1 MEASRKH
8 GSFDMRWSCAGTN
21 GSRGVREAR
30 LLNDAKDAE
39 ALDWDAFSSRYF
51 SERGRHDLEALTAYT
66 TYRQGRH
73 EWETPSPRLR
83 LVPPE
88 RTPVADQQKREDA
101 GPRRLMAAMAAAH
114 PREA

>member
-1 MEASRKH
+1 VEASRKH

-21 GSRGVREAR
+21 RSRGVREAR
-30 LLNDAKDAE
+30 LLSDAKDAE

-51 SERGRHDLEALTAYT
+51 PERGRHDLEALTAYT
-66 TYRQGRH
+66 RYTQGH
-73 EWETPSPRLR
+73 ESQTPSARLR

-88 RTPVADQQKREDA
+88 RTPVAVQQKREDA